1 MMPVI
6 HDAGGPKKIVP
17 EKNEHNSLCLT
28 TNLVVQIQAN
38 NQPEIAKFQPTASTI
53 Y

>member
-1 MMPVI
+1 MPVI
-6 HDAGGPKKIVP
+6 HDAGAPKKVAP

-28 TNLVVQIQAN
+28 TILGVQIQAN
-38 NQPEIAKFQPTASTI
+38 NQPEIAKIQPTASTI